1 MSKESSIKKVK
12 QDLSKVKCFNC
23 DNNGHLVKDCPKP
36 FRVSE
41 CIAQG
46 KWILQGGFMVEIGAH
61 ESDASNLLK
70 WNCEINDKL
79 VCCLL
84 DLGVTNSF
92 MTPQGVE

>member
-1 MSKESSIKKVK
+1 
-12 QDLSKVKCFNC
+12 
-23 DNNGHLVKDCPKP
+23 
-36 FRVSE
+36 
-41 CIAQG
+41 
-46 KWILQGGFMVEIGAH
+46 MVEIGAH
-61 ESDASNLLK
+61 ENDASNLLK